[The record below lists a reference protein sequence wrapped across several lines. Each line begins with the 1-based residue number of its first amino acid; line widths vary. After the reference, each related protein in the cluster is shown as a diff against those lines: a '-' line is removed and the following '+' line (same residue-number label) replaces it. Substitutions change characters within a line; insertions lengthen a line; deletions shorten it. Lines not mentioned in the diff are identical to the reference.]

1 MIPEESK
8 ITRSVR
14 AHKEIFQ
21 RLNEIS
27 KEKGMDQG
35 ATLEALLNAWDV
47 QAAKGL
53 VPERAADIADFDAS
67 IQAVQKA
74 FLRSLD
80 LASGAESR
88 ARNAYAAQL
97 DAMSGTIARLEKDLA
112 EAREAAESA
121 AKELAQ
127 AIAENGRLKAE
138 LANVG
143 SVQAILAAYAAKL
156 NDAKPETKPEPPKR
170 KRGAKPETEPK
181 PENLEGQTNVLEFP
195 KEAQG

>member
-1 MIPEESK
+1 MVPEEGK

-53 VPERAADIADFDAS
+53 VPERAADIADFDTS

-112 EAREAAESA
+112 EARETAESA
-121 AKELAQ
+121 TKELTQ
-127 AIAENGRLKAE
+127 AIAENERLKAE
-138 LANVG
+138 LANTK
-143 SVQAILAAYAAKL
+143 SVQAVLAAYAAKL
-156 NDAKPETKPEPPKR
+156 NDAKAKPEPKPKKN
-170 KRGAKPETEPK
+170 KRDAKPEPE
-181 PENLEGQTNVLEFP
+181 PENLEEQTNVLEFP